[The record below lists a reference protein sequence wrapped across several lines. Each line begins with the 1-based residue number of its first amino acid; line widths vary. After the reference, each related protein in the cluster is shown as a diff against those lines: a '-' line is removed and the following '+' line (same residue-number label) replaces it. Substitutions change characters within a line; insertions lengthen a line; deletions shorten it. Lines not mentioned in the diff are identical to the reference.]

1 MGSINTLCQRTVY
14 LENGRVK
21 RIGPTREIVPEYL
34 SNALDISVGS
44 VDRLRLPG
52 QGEKVRLADV
62 RLEPSNGSTLVFG
75 EPLTYVLDIRA
86 DAEVDDMSIGS
97 GIWDSS
103 GACVGSLITKE
114 TFTMVRGE
122 KVTLRLV
129 IPNLSLAPGIYHAGF
144 SIVQGGRDSL
154 LHFLDV
160 VIGVPFFQIVPN
172 AKDHNMV
179 VENWQSNWGS
189 IVISEAELEVK
200 K

>member
-75 EPLTYVLDIRA
+75 EPLKIGRA
-86 DAEVDDMSIGS
+86 HV
-97 GIWDSS
+97 
-103 GACVGSLITKE
+103 
-114 TFTMVRGE
+114 
-122 KVTLRLV
+122 
-129 IPNLSLAPGIYHAGF
+129 
-144 SIVQGGRDSL
+144 
-154 LHFLDV
+154 
-160 VIGVPFFQIVPN
+160 
-172 AKDHNMV
+172 
-179 VENWQSNWGS
+179 
-189 IVISEAELEVK
+189 
-200 K
+200 